1 MKKKKKKEKI
11 EREQISAQPI
21 GASQVLLGVRV
32 SETERQKVK
41 VYAARHGKTITELV
55 REYIRTLP
63 EDE

>member
-21 GASQVLLGVRV
+21 SDSQVLLGVRV
-32 SETERQKVK
+32 TETERQKIK

-55 REYIRTLP
+55 KEYIRTLP